1 MEGPSTGDDLPA
13 GCQLIE
19 IHVAELRQMFDAIDP
34 SPFHE
39 RDLDAKAEEFIVGWA
54 LDVPKDAPLAL
65 LVHLDR
71 ETGVG
76 DEAAVLRRAV
86 AEHFSRRAQATRRRL
101 RQLLR
106 VGRTALLIGL
116 AVVAASI
123 VVGDL
128 VAAAFRGRRMAEIV
142 RESLLIGSW
151 VAMWRP
157 IEIFLYDW
165 WPVRAEA
172 RLFDR
177 LAAMPVRIRYAAAA
191 APRR

>member
-1 MEGPSTGDDLPA
+1 M
-13 GCQLIE
+13 
-19 IHVAELRQMFDAIDP
+19 
-34 SPFHE
+34 
-39 RDLDAKAEEFIVGWA
+39 
-54 LDVPKDAPLAL
+54 
-65 LVHLDR
+65 HLDR
-71 ETGVG
+71 QTGAG
-76 DEAAVLRRAV
+76 DEPAVLRRAV
-86 AEHFSRRAQATRRRL
+86 AEHFSRRAQATRRQL

-177 LAAMPVRIRYAAAA
+177 LAGMPVRIRYAPAA